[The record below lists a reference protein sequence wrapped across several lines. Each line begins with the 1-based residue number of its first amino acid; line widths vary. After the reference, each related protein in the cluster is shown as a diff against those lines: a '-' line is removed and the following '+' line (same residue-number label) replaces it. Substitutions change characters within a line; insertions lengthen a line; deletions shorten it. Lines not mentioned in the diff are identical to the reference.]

1 MTEKFRIKIQYED
14 FNVAKE
20 NKFLASFNTGAIVN
34 FVGIVREFEK
44 NKKILSLHL
53 EHYPKMTENEILKIV
68 KEAELRWK
76 INKAKVIHRIG
87 KLLPNDNIVYV
98 GISSAHRQDAFDATN
113 FIMDWLKSK
122 APIWKQEKFE
132 KVSVWV
138 KERKQDKI
146 ALKKWSQ

>member
-14 FNVAKE
+14 FNIAKE

-68 KEAELRWK
+68 KEAGLRWK

>member
-1 MTEKFRIKIQYED
+1 
-14 FNVAKE
+14 
-20 NKFLASFNTGAIVN
+20 
-34 FVGIVREFEK
+34 
-44 NKKILSLHL
+44 
-53 EHYPKMTENEILKIV
+53 MTENEILKIV

>member
-14 FNVAKE
+14 FNIEKE
-20 NKFLASFNTGAIVN
+20 NKFLTSFNTGAIVN

-87 KLLPNDNIVYV
+87 KLLPNDNIVYI

-122 APIWKQEKFE
+122 APIWKQEKYE
-132 KVSVWV
+132 KVSLWV

-146 ALKKWSQ
+146 ALKKWTQ